1 MCLNL
6 AAAHPILV
14 LTRKTTWTDKS
25 LMMRHA
31 TTALRSALVAL
42 ATALP
47 IQANAHV
54 KWFCSIADVRASP
67 LPLTNVLS
75 STFLRVAAL
84 FLVISALGYAADNLG
99 RSLWPVIAH
108 PSIRRRHLEDV
119 IVRVTVG
126 LFFFFLWHGHVVV
139 VWEKGGTILTPEL
152 VMVSQIIAMLQLV
165 VAISMLWKRALFLGA
180 TAIALLYVCG
190 IWNYS
195 VFHMTDYL
203 FFPGLAIFFARDP
216 REPPG
221 TAPWRTTLLTGSL
234 ALSLMW
240 TAIEKFLYP
249 AWAAEVVALHPST
262 SFGFDIPFVIVVA
275 AFIEFS
281 LAFHILIGTGLA
293 RLGSALFA
301 LIFISAIPDFGH
313 LDAVGHL
320 MILGILAA
328 GMIRGVSALGYH
340 VRPLRSTMLRDTA
353 AILTEPWLTAHIA
366 IWSAISGGGFEVMRV
381 CMRVF
386 QLGKTR

>member
-1 MCLNL
+1 
-6 AAAHPILV
+6 
-14 LTRKTTWTDKS
+14 
-25 LMMRHA
+25 MRHGK
-31 TTALRSALVAL
+31 TALRCTLAVSAL
-42 ATALP
+42 LP
-47 IQANAHV
+47 PVQAGAHV

-67 LPLTNVLS
+67 LPLTAVLS
-75 STFLRVAAL
+75 STFLLVAGL
-84 FLVISALGYAADNLG
+84 FLIISAAGYAADHLG
-99 RSLWPVIAH
+99 RSLWPVVAH
-108 PSIRRRHLEDV
+108 PSIRRRRLEDV
-119 IVRVTVG
+119 IVRATVG

-152 VMVSQIIAMLQLV
+152 VLPSRIVAALQLV
-165 VAISMLWKRALFLGA
+165 VAISMLWRRALFIGA
-180 TAIALLYVCG
+180 TAIVLLTGCG
-190 IWNYS
+190 IWNYG

-203 FFPGLAIFFARDP
+203 FFPGLAIFFARSP
-216 REPPG
+216 REPLG

-249 AWAAEVVALHPST
+249 AWTAEVVALHPST

-275 AFIEFS
+275 GFIEFS

-301 LIFISAIPDFGH
+301 LIFVSAIPDFGH

-328 GMIRGVSALGYH
+328 GMIRGVSALGPI
-340 VRPLRSTMLRDTA
+340 VRPLGSTTLRDTA
-353 AILTEPWLTAHIA
+353 TCLLLYVGSFI
-366 IWSAISGGGFEVMRV
+366 VMTGAYYGLHWV
-381 CMRVF
+381 EY
-386 QLGKTR
+386 G

>member
-1 MCLNL
+1 
-6 AAAHPILV
+6 
-14 LTRKTTWTDKS
+14 
-25 LMMRHA
+25 MRRA
-31 TTALRSALVAL
+31 EMAFRSTLVAL
-42 ATALP
+42 VMVLP
-47 IQANAHV
+47 VKASAHV
-54 KWFCSIADVRASP
+54 KWFCSIADVRADP
-67 LPLTNVLS
+67 LPLTAVLS
-75 STFLRVAAL
+75 ATFLRVAGL
-84 FLVISALGYAADNLG
+84 FLLISAVGYAADHLG
-99 RSLWPVIAH
+99 RSLWPVTAH
-108 PSIRRRHLEDV
+108 PSVRRRRLEDV

-152 VMVSQIIAMLQLV
+152 VLSSQLITDLQLV
-165 VAISMLWKRALFLGA
+165 VAISMLWRRALVLGGV
-180 TAIALLYVCG
+180 AIALLYACG
-190 IWNYS
+190 VWAYG

-216 REPPG
+216 REPPA

-249 AWAAEVVALHPST
+249 AWTAEVVALHPST

-275 AFIEFS
+275 GFIEFS

-301 LIFISAIPDFGH
+301 VIFISAIPDFGH

-328 GMIRGVSALGYH
+328 GMIRGVSALGPI
-340 VRPLRSTMLRDTA
+340 VRPLESTTARDTA
-353 AILTEPWLTAHIA
+353 SCLILYVCSFIFMTTAYYGLHWIEY
-366 IWSAISGGGFEVMRV
+366 G
-381 CMRVF
+381 
-386 QLGKTR
+386 

>member
-1 MCLNL
+1 MMHD
-6 AAAHPILV
+6 A
-14 LTRKTTWTDKS
+14 KT
-25 LMMRHA
+25 A
-31 TTALRSALVAL
+31 FRSTLVAM
-42 ATALP
+42 AMVLP
-47 IQANAHV
+47 VEADAHV

-67 LPLTNVLS
+67 LPLAAVLS
-75 STFLRVAAL
+75 PTFLLVAAL
-84 FLVISALGYAADNLG
+84 FLVISAAGYAADHLG
-99 RSLWPVIAH
+99 RSLWPVVAH
-108 PSIRRRHLEDV
+108 PSIRRRRLEDV

-152 VMVSQIIAMLQLV
+152 VLRSWIVTALQLI
-165 VAISMLWKRALFLGA
+165 VALSMLWRRALFFGA
-180 TAIALLYVCG
+180 IAIALLYICG
-190 IWNYS
+190 IWTYG

-221 TAPWRTTLLTGSL
+221 TASWRTTLLTGSL

-249 AWAAEVVALHPST
+249 AWTAEVVALHPST

-275 AFIEFS
+275 GFIEFS

-328 GMIRGVSALGYH
+328 GMIRGVSALGPLI
-340 VRPLRSTMLRDTA
+340 RPLESTTARDTVSCLTLYVGSF
-353 AILTEPWLTAHIA
+353 ILMTGAYYGLHWIEY
-366 IWSAISGGGFEVMRV
+366 G
-381 CMRVF
+381 
-386 QLGKTR
+386 

>member
-1 MCLNL
+1 MRDTITPFRSTLI
-6 AAAHPILV
+6 AV
-14 LTRKTTWTDKS
+14 
-25 LMMRHA
+25 MM
-31 TTALRSALVAL
+31 T
-42 ATALP
+42 LP
-47 IQANAHV
+47 IRANAHV
-54 KWFCSIADVRASP
+54 KWFCSVADVRADP
-67 LPLTNVLS
+67 LPLSMVLS
-75 STFLRVAAL
+75 PTFWRVAGL
-84 FLVISALGYAADNLG
+84 FLVISAVGYAADHLG
-99 RSLWPVIAH
+99 RSFWPVTGH
-108 PSIRRRHLEDV
+108 PSIRRRRLEDIV
-119 IVRVTVG
+119 VRVTVG
-126 LFFFFLWHGHVVV
+126 LFFFFLWRGHVIV

-152 VMVSQIIAMLQLV
+152 VLSSQIITALQLV

-180 TAIALLYVCG
+180 IAIALLYLCG
-190 IWNYS
+190 IWTYG

-249 AWAAEVVALHPST
+249 TWTAEVVALHPST
-262 SFGFDIPFVIVVA
+262 SFGFDVPFVIVVA
-275 AFIEFS
+275 GFIEFS

-328 GMIRGVSALGYH
+328 GMIRGVSAVGPLA
-340 VRPLRSTMLRDTA
+340 RPLGSTTARDA
-353 AILTEPWLTAHIA
+353 ATCLILYVGCFILMTGAYYGLHWVEY
-366 IWSAISGGGFEVMRV
+366 G
-381 CMRVF
+381 
-386 QLGKTR
+386 

>member
-1 MCLNL
+1 
-6 AAAHPILV
+6 
-14 LTRKTTWTDKS
+14 
-25 LMMRHA
+25 MRYA
-31 TTALRSALVAL
+31 RAALRSAFAALAVAL
-42 ATALP
+42 P
-47 IQANAHV
+47 VQADAHV
-54 KWFCSIADVRASP
+54 KWFCSIADVKAEP
-67 LPLTNVLS
+67 LPLTAVLS
-75 STFLRVAAL
+75 STFLGVAGL
-84 FLVISALGYAADNLG
+84 FLVISAVGYAADHLG

-108 PSIRRRHLEDV
+108 PSIRRRRLEDV

-139 VWEKGGTILTPEL
+139 VWAQGGTILTPEL
-152 VMVSQIIAMLQLV
+152 VLPSQIVTDLQLV
-165 VAISMLWKRALFLGA
+165 VALSMLWKRSLFLAG
-180 TAIALLYVCG
+180 TAIALLYTCG
-190 IWNYS
+190 VWNYG

-216 REPPG
+216 REPSGP
-221 TAPWRTTLLTGSL
+221 APWRTTLLTGSL

-249 AWAAEVVALHPST
+249 AWTAEVVALHPST

-275 AFIEFS
+275 GFIEFS

-328 GMIRGVSALGYH
+328 GMIRGVSALGPL
-340 VRPLRSTMLRDTA
+340 VRPLGSTAARDTVTCL
-353 AILTEPWLTAHIA
+353 ILYVGSFI
-366 IWSAISGGGFEVMRV
+366 VMIGAYYGLHWV
-381 CMRVF
+381 EY
-386 QLGKTR
+386 G